1 METDTDRPSSSSS
14 PAQAPQLYGR
24 LARSSED
31 LEKIQETLR
40 ELQAFLYEAGGAR
53 EPEGELSRISS
64 RREEGATQQGEEQDG
79 SAQPKTDTARSSE
92 PRGPAV
98 WQRAME
104 IEARIRQAGL
114 TPPSLM
120 KRSASLAKLDCLEL
134 STNDL
139 SSWDFHAV
147 GTCPAL
153 SLDSQQQQQQQ
164 QNLSQSVQANPLSL
178 SPSLA
183 HSMHDDAYKKQRVL
197 HQSPPASPRP
207 GVCLQEEPNRTAVV
221 MGTSGLPSLPS
232 CSQHRPK
239 GHPSAPDHPHSHS
252 HPQPSQHGKPHP
264 LRRLRKAADKKRT
277 VTVLYN
283 TM

>member
-1 METDTDRPSSSSS
+1 METDTDRPSTS
-14 PAQAPQLYGR
+14 PTPQPYSR

-53 EPEGELSRISS
+53 EPEGELSWRSS
-64 RREEGATQQGEEQDG
+64 NQEERPTQQGGEQDC
-79 SAQPKTDTARSSE
+79 SALPKMDAVRSSE

-147 GTCPAL
+147 GTCPAP
-153 SLDSQQQQQQQ
+153 SLGSRQQQQQQ
-164 QNLSQSVQANPLSL
+164 QNQSHSPQVDLLSL
-178 SPSLA
+178 SPLPA
-183 HSMHDDAYKKQRVL
+183 HPVPDDAYKKQRVL

-207 GVCLQEEPNRTAVV
+207 GLCLQEEPSRTAVV
-221 MGTSGLPSLPS
+221 MGTSGPPSP

-239 GHPSAPDHPHSHS
+239 GRPSAPDHS
-252 HPQPSQHGKPHP
+252 HPQPYQHGKPHP
-264 LRRLRKAADKKRT
+264 LRRSRKAADKKRT